1 MKAEFT
7 DLGATRKSVA
17 VEVPSADVDLEIER
31 LSQRYRRS
39 VRVPGFRPGKAP
51 VRLVRQRMRG
61 RLLEEAAQALVE
73 KAVAEALRERGV
85 EPLDAPAVRD
95 VEIDE
100 GRPLTF
106 TATFETLPPVGVIEY
121 RGLTVRRTP
130 IHVTDVDVS
139 DALDRLRQ
147 RAARSEPVEGRG
159 AAAGDIV
166 TVDLTR
172 RIAPPPGASGPSP
185 APDRRAG
192 VRIEIG
198 AAANPPGFDEHVA
211 GLGVGGTATFRAAR
225 PAGGEAP
232 EPAGAEVEYDVRVTG
247 VHQRVPP
254 ALDDAF
260 ARSVSGCD
268 TLDAL
273 RERVAEELRADAA
286 RETDR
291 RMRDDLLKQLASRMP
306 DEVPETLVAREL
318 DRRAESLAAQL
329 AAQRIDPRRA
339 GLDWE
344 AFRDTQREPAAGAVK
359 STLALDEIARLER
372 IEAAGDE
379 IDRRIAR
386 LAERDGRSAAAM
398 RALIEKEGGVA
409 ALAAGIRREKA
420 IDFVLAHAT
429 IVTA

>member
-17 VEVPSADVDLEIER
+17 VEVPSTDVDLEIER

-61 RLLEEAAQALVE
+61 RLLEEAAQTLVE

-85 EPLDAPAVRD
+85 EPLDTPAVRD

-106 TATFETLPPVGVIEY
+106 TATFETLPPVGAIEY

-130 IHVTDVDVS
+130 IDVTDLDVS

-147 RAARSEPVEGRG
+147 RLARSEPVEGRG
-159 AAAGDIV
+159 AAAGDVV

-172 RIAPPPGASGPSP
+172 RIAPPPGASGPLP

-198 AAANPPGFDEHVA
+198 AAANPPGFDEHVT
-211 GLGVGGTATFRAAR
+211 GLVVGGTATFRTAR
-225 PAGGEAP
+225 PAGGAAA

-254 ALDDAF
+254 DLDDAF
-260 ARSVSGCD
+260 ARGVSGCD

-273 RERVAEELRADAA
+273 RERVAEDMRADAA

-306 DEVPETLVAREL
+306 DAVPETLVAREI
-318 DRRAESLAAQL
+318 DRRAESLAVQL
-329 AAQRIDPRRA
+329 AAQRIDPQRA

-344 AFRDTQREPAAGAVK
+344 AFRDTQREPAVGVVK

-372 IEAAGDE
+372 IEASGDE
-379 IDRRIAR
+379 IDRQIAR
-386 LAERDGRSAAAM
+386 LAEREGRSAAAM
-398 RALIEKEGGVA
+398 RALIEKQGGVA

>member
-7 DLGATRKSVA
+7 DLGSTRKSVA

-61 RLLEEAAQALVE
+61 RLLEEAAQTLVE

-85 EPLDAPAVRD
+85 EPLDTPAVRD

-106 TATFETLPPVGVIEY
+106 TATFETLPPIGELEH

-130 IHVTDVDVS
+130 IDVTDMEVS

-159 AAAGDIV
+159 AAAGDVV
-166 TVDLTR
+166 TVDMTR
-172 RIAPPPGASGPSP
+172 RIAPPPDASGPPP
-185 APDRRAG
+185 AADRRAG

-198 AAANPPGFDEHVA
+198 AAANPPGFDEHVI
-211 GLGVGGTATFRAAR
+211 GLGVGGAATFRIVP
-225 PAGGEAP
+225 PAGG

-247 VHQRVPP
+247 IHQHVPP
-254 ALDDAF
+254 DLDDAF
-260 ARSVSGCD
+260 ARSVGDCD

-273 RERVAEELRADAA
+273 REQVAEELRADAA

-291 RMRDDLLKQLASRMP
+291 RMRDDLLKQLAARMP
-306 DEVPETLVAREL
+306 AEVPETLVDREI

-339 GLDWE
+339 GLDWG
-344 AFRDTQREPAAGAVK
+344 AFRDAQREPAVDTVKGA
-359 STLALDEIARLER
+359 LALDEIARREE
-372 IEAAGDE
+372 IEASGDDV
-379 IDRRIAR
+379 DRQIAR
-386 LAERDGRSAAAM
+386 LAERGGRSAAAM

-409 ALAAGIRREKA
+409 ALATGIRREKA